1 MNIGMEEANA
11 IPDEHS
17 ALLIV
22 DVQNDFLP
30 GGRLAV
36 PAGDTVI
43 APLNRAI
50 GHFRTRGLPVVAT
63 RDWHPPDHC
72 SFSEQGGPW
81 PPHCVQ
87 NTPGAAFADAL
98 QLPDD
103 ALIVSKADRRERDAY
118 SGFQDTGL
126 AGRLRELGARTLVVG
141 GLATD
146 YCVLNTVR
154 DALKEGFRVW
164 VLEDAIRAVDIT
176 PGDGA
181 RAIESMRE
189 AGARFTTSDRLAS

>member
-1 MNIGMEEANA
+1 MTERPPRL
-11 IPDEHS
+11 PDDRS

-36 PAGDTVI
+36 PDGDAVVG
-43 APLNRAI
+43 PLNRAI
-50 GHFRTRGLPVVAT
+50 EAFRARGRPIVAT

-72 SFSEQGGPW
+72 SFTAQGGPW

-87 NTPGAAFADAL
+87 GSEGARFAAAL
-98 QLPDD
+98 ALPPD
-103 ALIVSKADRRERDAY
+103 ALIVSKADRPDRDAY

-126 AGRLRELGARTLVVG
+126 AERLRALGVGTLVVG

-154 DALKEGFRVW
+154 DALAAGFAVW
-164 VLEDAIRAVDIT
+164 VLEDAIRAVDVE

-181 RAIESMRE
+181 RAIETMRA
-189 AGARFTTSDRLAS
+189 AGARFIRSDELAV